1 MIIQRFI
8 SISGDAM
15 LLFGSFMYSGEKQ
28 TIKQSNRKKRTNQN
42 NNNNNNQIHMPKC
55 EKWQEMGKEGE
66 RGRGKNNL
74 TACMVLTF

>member
-15 LLFGSFMYSGEKQ
+15 LLFGSFVYSGEKQ

-42 NNNNNNQIHMPKC
+42 NNNNQIHMLKC
-55 EKWQEMGKEGE
+55 EKWKEMGREGE
-66 RGRGKNNL
+66 GRII
-74 TACMVLTF
+74 